1 MMYWSEWTGS
11 DSAAILCAGMDGGNK
26 RSQLSS
32 GLHRPTSLAL
42 EQPSSTLFWADVV
55 KNTVEMLNLNTGM
68 HRVCKV
74 LKFDIPM
81 GCLDTCYLASSGRG
95 LLRFAENG
103 KQQHGV
109 IYKRHVL

>member
-11 DSAAILCAGMDGGNK
+11 DSAAILCAGMDGRNK

-42 EQPSSTLFWADVV
+42 EQPSSTLFWTDIV
-55 KNTVEMLNLNTGM
+55 KNTVEILNLNTGM

-74 LKFDIPM
+74 LKFNMPVD
-81 GCLDTCYLASSGRG
+81 CLDICYLASSGKG
-95 LLRFAENG
+95 LVAFCG
-103 KQQHGV
+103 KSKTV
-109 IYKRHVL
+109 TWNDL